1 MASRTKDKL
10 IDVARQLFAH
20 KGVENTTMN
29 DIASASE
36 KGRRTIY
43 TYFKSKT
50 EIFNAVV
57 NREAQ
62 SIIDH
67 IADIPSMPIPPEEK
81 LMNFIFSRFE
91 AVKEVVGRNGSLKAS
106 FFLDVRRVDRI
117 RRVNKH
123 KEIVLLKEI
132 LNEGVQQ
139 GAFRIKHVD
148 KTAEILLMAMQGL
161 DLHYVRDSFADLGV
175 TPTKLREYLK
185 DFLLNGIQSHDT
197 PDTHDDGEQPLQQN
211 D

>member
-29 DIASASE
+29 DIASASD

-62 SIIDH
+62 SIIER
-67 IADIPSMPIPPEEK
+67 IADIPSMPISPEEK

-161 DLHYVRDSFADLGV
+161 DLHYIRDSFADLGINKL
-175 TPTKLREYLK
+175 KLREYFK
-185 DFLLNGIQSHDT
+185 DFLLNGIQCHNSEKD
-197 PDTHDDGEQPLQQN
+197 EL
-211 D
+211 

>member
-29 DIASASE
+29 DIASASD

-62 SIIDH
+62 SIIER
-67 IADIPSMPIPPEEK
+67 IADIPSMPISPEEK

-139 GAFRIKHVD
+139 GVFRIKHVD

-161 DLHYVRDSFADLGV
+161 DLHYIRDSFADLGINKL
-175 TPTKLREYLK
+175 KLREYLK
-185 DFLLNGIQSHDT
+185 DFLLNGIQCHNSEKD
-197 PDTHDDGEQPLQQN
+197 EL
-211 D
+211 

>member
-29 DIASASE
+29 DIASASD

-62 SIIDH
+62 SIIER
-67 IADIPSMPIPPEEK
+67 IADIPSMPISPEEK

-148 KTAEILLMAMQGL
+148 KTAEILLMGWICTT
-161 DLHYVRDSFADLGV
+161 FATVSPIWASINSNSVNISKTSCSTAFSATTARKTNYNFFD
-175 TPTKLREYLK
+175 
-185 DFLLNGIQSHDT
+185 
-197 PDTHDDGEQPLQQN
+197 
-211 D
+211 

>member
-29 DIASASE
+29 DIASASD

-62 SIIDH
+62 SIIER
-67 IADIPSMPIPPEEK
+67 IADIPSMPISPEEK

-148 KTAEILLMAMQGL
+148 KTSEILLMAMQGL
-161 DLHYVRDSFADLGV
+161 DLHYIRDSFADLGINKL
-175 TPTKLREYLK
+175 KLREYLK
-185 DFLLNGIQSHDT
+185 DFLLNGIQCHNSEKD
-197 PDTHDDGEQPLQQN
+197 EL
-211 D
+211 

>member
-29 DIASASE
+29 DIASASD

-62 SIIDH
+62 SIIER
-67 IADIPSMPIPPEEK
+67 IADIPSMPISPEEK

-91 AVKEVVGRNGSLKAS
+91 AVKEVVVRNGSLKAS

-161 DLHYVRDSFADLGV
+161 DLHYIRDSFADLGINKL
-175 TPTKLREYLK
+175 KLREYLK
-185 DFLLNGIQSHDT
+185 DFLLNGIQCHNSEKD
-197 PDTHDDGEQPLQQN
+197 EL
-211 D
+211 

>member
-29 DIASASE
+29 DIASASD

-62 SIIDH
+62 SIIER
-67 IADIPSMPIPPEEK
+67 IADIPSMPISPEEK

-106 FFLDVRRVDRI
+106 FFLDVRRVDRF
-117 RRVNKH
+117 RRFGH
-123 KEIVLLKEI
+123 
-132 LNEGVQQ
+132 Q
-139 GAFRIKHVD
+139 
-148 KTAEILLMAMQGL
+148 
-161 DLHYVRDSFADLGV
+161 
-175 TPTKLREYLK
+175 
-185 DFLLNGIQSHDT
+185 
-197 PDTHDDGEQPLQQN
+197 
-211 D
+211 

>member
-29 DIASASE
+29 DIASASD

-62 SIIDH
+62 SIIER
-67 IADIPSMPIPPEEK
+67 IADIPSMPISPEEK

-161 DLHYVRDSFADLGV
+161 DLHYIRDSFADLGINKL
-175 TPTKLREYLK
+175 KLREYLK
-185 DFLLNGIQSHDT
+185 GFLLNGIQCHNSEKD
-197 PDTHDDGEQPLQQN
+197 EL
-211 D
+211 

>member
-29 DIASASE
+29 DIASASD

-62 SIIDH
+62 SIIER
-67 IADIPSMPIPPEEK
+67 IADIPSMPISPEEK

-139 GAFRIKHVD
+139 GAFRIKHVG

-161 DLHYVRDSFADLGV
+161 DLHYIRDSFADLGINKL
-175 TPTKLREYLK
+175 KLREYLK
-185 DFLLNGIQSHDT
+185 DFLLNGIQCHNSEKD
-197 PDTHDDGEQPLQQN
+197 EL
-211 D
+211 